1 MRGIGFMKTLYMLAA
16 IAAISVAPV
25 HAACTYPKAPEKI
38 PDGST
43 ATLDEMKA
51 AQAEVKRFNEEIT
64 AYQSCLKSEYDAAL
78 AANPNLTDE
87 QKKEREQI
95 YASKNDAAFDAVQG
109 IVARWSEQR
118 AAFIKKQDA
127 AKKGN

>member
-1 MRGIGFMKTLYMLAA
+1 MKTLYTLAA
-16 IAAISVAPV
+16 VAALAVGPV
-25 HAACTYPKAPEKI
+25 YAACTYPKAPTNI

-43 ATLDEMKA
+43 ATLDQMKA

-64 AYQSCLKSEYDAAL
+64 AYQSCLKAEYDAAL
-78 AANPNLTDE
+78 AANPTMTDE

-109 IVARWSEQR
+109 VVAQWSEQR
-118 AAFIKKQDA
+118 SAYIKKADA